1 MPLKRKGGQKVL
13 KNGLTKEQTNCV
25 YDAIESGNIVNI
37 NYDIEKKETVLTS
50 NDSNLYQQTFSDS
63 VVGKDDISPMA
74 QWSILSD
81 NITYVQAV
89 NNEQGVTIKSV
100 DYRDHKRMFR
110 RMNKVEGEKTVMD
123 FGESPALMKNKYM
136 DMYDDVFA
144 EILTT
149 NRFNENVDLST
160 TYLGK
165 VEMKRKD
172 VMKAEE
178 SFPITEQGYVVGKI
192 ANEHDCQ
199 ILLDTGASKSYMSKS
214 YYLRCKVLHD
224 LPKFSSKTQRIQVG
238 NGQYVGVLFVIPVIV
253 EVHGHRLEVFTL
265 VSEIFDNVDM
275 VLGIKNIY
283 ELEGV
288 IDSRESCFRFLNRS
302 TPIFPRE
309 RIIAKPGEKKLIPIE
324 CLFEEEIS
332 SMAVI
337 KIIDKGQ
344 KVPLVLKLKFVRNK
358 ATLEL
363 TNGTKEILIFDT
375 QTVIGILDLRSIGYY
390 RIKQGVLQQ
399 NLSKYYQFQAASD
412 ICDVYN
418 KVIDEIN
425 RKQVSTEHD
434 KYPWL
439 DDTDERKYM
448 TDEEILDKYINLRHS
463 CLTEKEKKQVME
475 LLYKYKDVF
484 SLRDEIGTCPNIEV
498 NIEVTDSSPFFIR
511 PYNVKEEDR
520 AVMDKEMKR
529 LCYLGILREGFS
541 AYSSPV
547 MLISRKMTSDKRVVT
562 DFRHLN
568 MRIAKNNL
576 AYPLLRDTFVLLGS
590 SKCEVMSVLDLKD
603 AFHSLRLSEKSQ
615 KFCGILPYFG
625 SASYLYQRMPMGLN
639 ISPPIWQT
647 YINTILSS
655 LKSRKYCEAIMDDLL
670 LFTPNKETHK
680 AKLEDLLL
688 ALRKNGL
695 KISPKKCQLFR
706 TELQYMGNTIFIK
719 DRRVCVKPLRTRLEA
734 IQQLKPPRT
743 IKQCKSFA
751 GMVNFVSIFCPELQK
766 LLKPIYDLTRKGVN
780 FKWGIEQEK
789 AFEEIKQRLQNPP
802 ILHMPDKVGRFQLY
816 SDTSKYAAGGA
827 LYQIQNGKPKLIAY
841 ASKRLPEAAKNYSIT
856 ELEMCGLAIN
866 IASFKHLL
874 GKVDFDAVVDHLA
887 ITQIM
892 RSKVEPATN
901 RIKRLLEVLSSY
913 SFNLYYIKG
922 KDMVLSDFLS
932 RQEGIDGDPREII
945 PISFS
950 LKSVLQDKYYNI
962 ASEEKFMVQ
971 TRSQTKASGIRLP
984 EVHGARKRL
993 DPHKIPEK
1001 IQPPIE
1007 RVQIDRKP
1015 RLGEGRAGLRRKV
1028 LPIRQ
1033 PKPIVISD
1041 EAEAVTVSKG
1051 RVPRTVEREI
1061 IPPHYIPEQRLAS
1074 KPPDYIPEQRP
1085 PPKPPDITTK
1095 QQKKDADLEIE
1106 ENSPFQESIISEVY
1120 ERPDKSYFQEPIELK
1135 DLINTKHIIHKFLPK
1150 QADIDKILDII
1161 KRKVLKGTHLPLT
1174 IKEIQAGYLSSKY
1187 FKDIYQYLAQN
1198 RLPNKRIAR
1207 KKVEMLAER
1216 YVLLDSLLFKIIV
1229 VSGEEE
1235 KVMLAI
1241 PESCADKIITLYHA
1255 SLFGGHQGVIKTYL
1269 TISDKFFI
1277 PNLIHYLRSY
1287 IKGCHTCQLYKKDKP
1302 PGRQLQERINVNYKP
1317 LSRLSMDL
1325 KVMPRTNK
1333 GYRYILCVIDEVTNY
1348 IITAPIKQARSEEVG
1363 ESLITNVFS
1372 KYCIPDYMIM
1382 DLDSAFMSS
1391 LMNYL
1396 FRRLGIIIKTVAP
1409 YNHQSLQAEHGIKS
1423 VSSILTKHLVEKGDM
1438 WPEYLPFATLAY
1450 NTFNSPNLHNYS
1462 PYELVFGRKPKSLL
1476 NVETNPDVKVS
1487 ATYKEYYDRLEKR
1500 ITYLQKILLNFKM
1513 KRLALLNKDREY
1525 FQYSSGD
1532 LVYLISPLT
1541 SLLRTASR
1549 KIMVKYVGPLVVY
1562 KIIDPHNYLLMT
1574 LDGKLLRGLFE
1585 HERIKQ
1591 AVIRTSNGNVVNLA
1605 QLKQVMSLGMKV

>member
-1 MPLKRKGGQKVL
+1 MPLLRKGGQTVSK
-13 KNGLTKEQTNCV
+13 KGLTKEQTNSV

-37 NYDIEKKETVLTS
+37 NNEIEKKETVLTT

-63 VVGKDDISPMA
+63 IVGKDDISPMA

-89 NNEQGVTIKSV
+89 NNEQGVAIKSV

-136 DMYDDVFA
+136 DMYDEVFA

-165 VEMKRKD
+165 VDMKRKD

-192 ANEHDCQ
+192 ANEHDCH
-199 ILLDTGASKSYMSKS
+199 ILFDTGASKSYMSKS

-337 KIIDKGQ
+337 KIIDKEQ

-363 TNGTKEILIFDT
+363 TNNTKEILIFDT

-412 ICDVYN
+412 ICNVYN

-425 RKQVSTEHD
+425 QKQVSTEQD

-448 TDEEILDKYINLRHS
+448 TDEEILDRYINLRRS

-498 NIEVTDSSPFFIR
+498 NIEVTDTSPFFIR

-639 ISPPIWQT
+639 VSPPIWQT

-680 AKLEDLLL
+680 AKLEDLLS

-719 DRRVCVKPLRTRLEA
+719 DKRVCVKPLRTRLEA
-734 IQQLKPPRT
+734 IQQMKPPRT
-743 IKQCKSFA
+743 VKQCKSFA

-780 FKWGIEQEK
+780 FKWGVEQEN

-802 ILHMPDKVGRFQLY
+802 ILHMPDRVGRFQLY

-922 KDMVLSDFLS
+922 KDMILSDFLS
-932 RQEGIDGDPREII
+932 RQEGIEGDPKEII

-950 LKSVLQDKYYNI
+950 LKSVLQDRYYNI
-962 ASEEKFMVQ
+962 ASEEKFLVQ

-993 DPHKIPEK
+993 DPHKMPEK
-1001 IQPPIE
+1001 VQPPIE

-1015 RLGEGRAGLRRKV
+1015 RLGEGRAGLRRKAP
-1028 LPIRQ
+1028 PIQ
-1033 PKPIVISD
+1033 QSKPIVITD
-1041 EAEAVTVSKG
+1041 EAVTVSKSK
-1051 RVPRTVEREI
+1051 VPRTVEREI
-1061 IPPHYIPEQRLAS
+1061 VPPFYIPEQRLPP

-1095 QQKKDADLEIE
+1095 QQERDADLEIE

-1120 ERPDKSYFQEPIELK
+1120 ERPDKSYFQDPIELK
-1135 DLINTKHIIHKFLPK
+1135 DLINTKHIVHKFLPK
-1150 QADIDKILDII
+1150 QADIDRILDII

-1174 IKEIQAGYLSSKY
+1174 VKEIQAGYLSSKY

-1207 KKVEMLAER
+1207 KKVEMLAEK
-1216 YVLLDSLLFKIIV
+1216 YILLDSLLFKIIV

-1235 KVMLAI
+1235 EKVILAI
-1241 PESCADKIITLYHA
+1241 PESCADKIINLYHA

-1423 VSSILTKHLVEKGDM
+1423 ISNILTKHLVEKGDM
-1438 WPEYLPFATLAY
+1438 WPDYLPFATLAY

-1500 ITYLQKILLNFKM
+1500 ITYLQKILLDFKM
-1513 KRLALLNKDREY
+1513 KRLALMNKDREY

-1591 AVIRTSNGNVVNLA
+1591 AVIRTSSGNVVNLA
-1605 QLKQVMSLGMKV
+1605 QLKQAMSLGMRV